1 MMKLIIVSVWKTIS
15 SKSQQKKES
24 MSYED
29 RYSTWFLHG
38 KDESIQLGSYSEE
51 TTGFIECTLVFTE
64 SQRNRLKHYPPLPFK
79 LNPEDRNGEHTPYM
93 KGLGKKLEVKSVA
106 EKLIFGVFDLPNY
119 CIYSE
124 MLKYLLE
131 NDMCELVKVHSGA
144 HEVGFCFPRL
154 YQSNDQEKTR
164 SSQCA

>member
-1 MMKLIIVSVWKTIS
+1 M
-15 SKSQQKKES
+15 
-24 MSYED
+24 
-29 RYSTWFLHG
+29 
-38 KDESIQLGSYSEE
+38 
-51 TTGFIECTLVFTE
+51 FTE

-131 NDMCELVKVHSGA
+131 NDMCELVQVHA
-144 HEVGFCFPRL
+144 VVHMKLGFVFRDFIKAINSRIIDLNLTYPTMKMFWEL
-154 YQSNDQEKTR
+154 IWT
-164 SSQCA
+164 AFILI